1 MKVKVN
7 TEIRQSSSA
16 TDKYSLRLQSIWVSI
31 KPDIYSVKIG
41 SDSDI
46 YLSRVRPRESSRGFF
61 LTPQDFRKHILN
73 GSIHFISDQ
82 DNITQ

>member
-16 TDKYSLRLQSIWVSI
+16 TGKYSLQLQSIWDTI

-46 YLSRVRPRESSRGFF
+46 YLSRVHTGEFFRGFF
-61 LTPQDFRKHILN
+61 LTPKAFKHCIKN
-73 GSIHFISDQ
+73 GSITI
-82 DNITQ
+82 IE